1 MRNWVRYCL
10 AGCVVV
16 IAALLLILVI
26 GAQRRAHAQVSCER
40 IEVRFEDEHRFFSDE
55 DIRSFLDKRYGVY
68 TGQPLDSVD
77 LGRIEA
83 LLEGQ
88 SAIRRCEA
96 WTTDDGV
103 LHLSILQRNPVVR
116 FVDGENGFYA
126 DAEGFV
132 FPLFPSYTAPVR
144 VVEGRADSDP
154 AWITSV
160 VAMVRY
166 LDTHPAVGER
176 IARITTRGG
185 ELTFYPAEG
194 QECFLIGR
202 PEEFRSKLAK
212 IQKYYDYIQPLDR
225 QYKTINLKY
234 NGQIICR
241 KGI

>member
-68 TGQPLDSVD
+68 TGQPLDSVN

-96 WTTDDGV
+96 WTTDDGAKLFSV
-103 LHLSILQRNPVVR
+103 LLKK
-116 FVDGENGFYA
+116 
-126 DAEGFV
+126 
-132 FPLFPSYTAPVR
+132 
-144 VVEGRADSDP
+144 
-154 AWITSV
+154 
-160 VAMVRY
+160 AM
-166 LDTHPAVGER
+166 L
-176 IARITTRGG
+176 
-185 ELTFYPAEG
+185 
-194 QECFLIGR
+194 
-202 PEEFRSKLAK
+202 
-212 IQKYYDYIQPLDR
+212 
-225 QYKTINLKY
+225 
-234 NGQIICR
+234 
-241 KGI
+241 

>member
-1 MRNWVRYCL
+1 MRNWFRYSL
-10 AGCVVV
+10 AGAAIV
-16 IAALLLILVI
+16 IGALLLILVI
-26 GAQRRAHAQVSCER
+26 GAARRAHARVSCDR
-40 IEVRFEDEHRFFSDE
+40 IEVRFEDEHRFFSDD

-77 LGRIEA
+77 LGRIER

-116 FVDGENGFYA
+116 FVSGEDGFYA
-126 DAEGFV
+126 DAEGV
-132 FPLFPSYTAPVR
+132 LFPLFPSYTAPVR
-144 VVEGRADSDP
+144 VVEGRADNDP
-154 AWITSV
+154 AWIAAV

-176 IARITTRGG
+176 IARITTAGG
-185 ELTFYPAEG
+185 EMTLLPAEG
-194 QECFLIGR
+194 AECFLIGR
-202 PEEFRSKLAK
+202 PEDFRARLPK
-212 IQKYYDYIQPLDR
+212 IQEYYDYISPLENN
-225 QYKTINLKY
+225 YKTINLKY